1 VTFSHTAKRA
11 LELALRESLAAHA
24 KMVSAEHI
32 LLALTSQE
40 QSLASRIMQDLGAT
54 ATAVGAAL
62 ERTSEVL

>member
-1 VTFSHTAKRA
+1 
-11 LELALRESLAAHA
+11 
-24 KMVSAEHI
+24 MVSAEHI